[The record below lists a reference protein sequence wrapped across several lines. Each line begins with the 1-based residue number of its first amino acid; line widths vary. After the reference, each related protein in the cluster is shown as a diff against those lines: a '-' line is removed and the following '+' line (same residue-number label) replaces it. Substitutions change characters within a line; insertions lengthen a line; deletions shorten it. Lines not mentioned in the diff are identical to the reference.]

1 MTNSEPNEHQQTSL
15 FAEPSAASET
25 QQTLA
30 ASNNTLAPL
39 AAQLRPKTL
48 ADYVGQQHIL
58 GINSPLKQAIE
69 QGNCHS
75 LIFWGP
81 PGSGKTTLAEIIAT
95 HAKAKVIRL
104 SAVTSGIKEIRLA
117 IEQAKIR
124 ASNSQSHPNESLGK
138 TVLFVDEVHRFN
150 KSQQDAF

>member
-69 QGNCHS
+69 QG
-75 LIFWGP
+75 GP
-81 PGSGKTTLAEIIAT
+81 G
-95 HAKAKVIRL
+95 H
-104 SAVTSGIKEIRLA
+104 GIYPR
-117 IEQAKIR
+117 R
-124 ASNSQSHPNESLGK
+124 
-138 TVLFVDEVHRFN
+138 
-150 KSQQDAF
+150 